1 MGSFGTLI
9 KKSAVESLVLR
20 YYRSLFTL
28 LRKLTMTQDE
38 LKQKVA
44 QAALHYIK
52 DVGIIGVGTG
62 STVKHFIDFL
72 GDFRADIEGAVSS
85 SEVST
90 AHLKKVGIP
99 VFDLNAVGTLD
110 VYIDGAD
117 EVSPHKHLI
126 KGGGGALTREK
137 IIASMAK
144 QFICIC
150 DASKQ
155 VAVLG
160 NFALPVEI
168 IPLSKGIVTQELA
181 KLGGTV
187 SLRMAKDTR
196 ADLGQTPSQPFVTD
210 NGGWILDVAG
220 LKITNPLGLETQ
232 INQIAG
238 VITVGLFA
246 KEKADILLVSN
257 VLGVSRMTF

>member
-1 MGSFGTLI
+1 MN
-9 KKSAVESLVLR
+9 
-20 YYRSLFTL
+20 
-28 LRKLTMTQDE
+28 QDQ
-38 LKQKVA
+38 LKQLVGE
-44 QAALHYIK
+44 AARDEVLK
-52 DVGIIGVGTG
+52 LAPGQVLGIGTG
-62 STVKHFIDFL
+62 STANCFIDALAPHKHHFS
-72 GDFRADIEGAVSS
+72 GAVSS
-85 SEVST
+85 SNATTERL
-90 AHLKKVGIP
+90 LKHGFKV
-99 VFDLNAVGTLD
+99 LD
-110 VYIDGAD
+110 PNDVDVLPAYVDGAD
-117 EVSPHKHLI
+117 EIDPAGHMI

-160 NFALPVEI
+160 NFALPAEI

-220 LKITNPLGLETQ
+220 LKITNPLALETQ

-257 VLGVSRMTF
+257 ALGVSRMTF

>member
-1 MGSFGTLI
+1 MKTKVFD
-9 KKSAVESLVLR
+9 
-20 YYRSLFTL
+20 
-28 LRKLTMTQDE
+28 KLMNQDQQNQ
-38 LKQKVA
+38 LKQLVA
-44 QAALHYIK
+44 EAARDEVLK
-52 DVGIIGVGTG
+52 LPAGQVLGIGTG
-62 STVKHFIDFL
+62 STANYFIDALAAHRGHFS
-72 GDFRADIEGAVSS
+72 GAVSS
-85 SEVST
+85 SNATTERLLKHGFQVLDPNEV
-90 AHLKKVGIP
+90 VGLP
-99 VFDLNAVGTLD
+99 VYV
-110 VYIDGAD
+110 DGAD
-117 EVSPHKHLI
+117 EIDPAGHMI

-160 NFALPVEI
+160 GFALPVEI
-168 IPLSKGIVTQELA
+168 IPLSKGIVAHELA
-181 KLGGTV
+181 KLGGAV
-187 SLRMAKDTR
+187 SLRLAKETR
-196 ADLGQTPSQPFVTD
+196 ADLHQTPSQPFVTD

-220 LKITNPLGLETQ
+220 LHIAHPLALETQ

-257 VLGVSRMTF
+257 AEGVSRVSF

>member
-1 MGSFGTLI
+1 MN
-9 KKSAVESLVLR
+9 
-20 YYRSLFTL
+20 
-28 LRKLTMTQDE
+28 QDQ
-38 LKQKVA
+38 LKQLVGE
-44 QAALHYIK
+44 AARDEVLK
-52 DVGIIGVGTG
+52 LAAGQVLGVGTG
-62 STVKHFIDFL
+62 STANCFIDALAPHKHHFS
-72 GDFRADIEGAVSS
+72 GTVSS
-85 SEVST
+85 SNATTERL
-90 AHLKKVGIP
+90 LKHGFKV
-99 VFDLNAVGTLD
+99 LD
-110 VYIDGAD
+110 PNDIDALPTYVDGAD
-117 EVSPHKHLI
+117 EIDPAGHMI

-257 VLGVSRMTF
+257 ASGVSRMTF

>member
-1 MGSFGTLI
+1 MN
-9 KKSAVESLVLR
+9 
-20 YYRSLFTL
+20 
-28 LRKLTMTQDE
+28 QDQ
-38 LKQKVA
+38 LKQLVGE
-44 QAALHYIK
+44 AARDEVLK
-52 DVGIIGVGTG
+52 LPAGQVLGIGTG
-62 STVKHFIDFL
+62 STANCFIDALAAHRSHFS
-72 GDFRADIEGAVSS
+72 GAVSS
-85 SEVST
+85 SNATTERL
-90 AHLKKVGIP
+90 LKHGFQVLDPNDIDVLP
-99 VFDLNAVGTLD
+99 VYV
-110 VYIDGAD
+110 DGAD
-117 EVSPHKHLI
+117 EIDPAGHMI

-160 NFALPVEI
+160 HFALPVEI

-181 KLGGTV
+181 KLGGAV
-187 SLRMAKDTR
+187 NLRMTKDTR
-196 ADLGQTPSQPFVTD
+196 ADLNQTPSQPFVTD
-210 NGGWILDVAG
+210 NGGWILDITG
-220 LKITNPLGLETQ
+220 LQITNPLALESQ

-257 VLGVSRMTF
+257 AAGVTRVTF

>member
-1 MGSFGTLI
+1 MN
-9 KKSAVESLVLR
+9 
-20 YYRSLFTL
+20 
-28 LRKLTMTQDE
+28 QDQ
-38 LKQKVA
+38 LKQLVGE
-44 QAALHYIK
+44 AARDEVLK
-52 DVGIIGVGTG
+52 LAAGQVLGVGTG
-62 STVKHFIDFL
+62 STANCFIDALAPHKNHFS
-72 GDFRADIEGAVSS
+72 GAVSS
-85 SEVST
+85 SNATTERL
-90 AHLKKVGIP
+90 LKHGFKV
-99 VFDLNAVGTLD
+99 LD
-110 VYIDGAD
+110 PNDIDALPTYVDGAD
-117 EVSPHKHLI
+117 EIDPAGHMI

-196 ADLGQTPSQPFVTD
+196 ADLGQIPSQPFVTD

-220 LKITNPLGLETQ
+220 LKISNPLALETQ

-257 VLGVSRMTF
+257 ASGVSRMTF

>member
-1 MGSFGTLI
+1 MN
-9 KKSAVESLVLR
+9 
-20 YYRSLFTL
+20 
-28 LRKLTMTQDE
+28 QDQ
-38 LKQKVA
+38 LKQLVGE
-44 QAALHYIK
+44 AARDEVLK
-52 DVGIIGVGTG
+52 LAPGQVLGIGTG
-62 STVKHFIDFL
+62 STANCFIDALAPHKNHFS
-72 GDFRADIEGAVSS
+72 GAVSS
-85 SEVST
+85 SNATTERL
-90 AHLKKVGIP
+90 LKHGFKV
-99 VFDLNAVGTLD
+99 LD
-110 VYIDGAD
+110 PNDVDVLPTYVDGAD
-117 EVSPHKHLI
+117 EIDPAGHMI

-220 LKITNPLGLETQ
+220 LKITNPLALETQ

-257 VLGVSRMTF
+257 ALGVSRMTF

>member
-1 MGSFGTLI
+1 MN
-9 KKSAVESLVLR
+9 
-20 YYRSLFTL
+20 
-28 LRKLTMTQDE
+28 QDQ
-38 LKQKVA
+38 LKQLVGE
-44 QAALHYIK
+44 AARDEVLK
-52 DVGIIGVGTG
+52 LPAGQVLGIGTG
-62 STVKHFIDFL
+62 STANCFIDALAPHRGHFS
-72 GDFRADIEGAVSS
+72 GAVSS
-85 SEVST
+85 SNATTERLLKHGFQVLDPNEVDV
-90 AHLKKVGIP
+90 LP
-99 VFDLNAVGTLD
+99 VYV
-110 VYIDGAD
+110 DGAD
-117 EVSPHKHLI
+117 EIDPAGHMI

-155 VAVLG
+155 VSVLG

-168 IPLSKGIVTQELA
+168 IPLSKGVVARELA

-187 SLRMAKDTR
+187 SLRMAKQTR

-210 NGGWILDVAG
+210 NGGWILDVSG
-220 LKITNPLGLETQ
+220 LQITNPLALEAQ

-257 VLGVSRMTF
+257 AAGVSRVTF